1 MTENKAKKTVKD
13 KLGSI
18 SRQSIMLMILFLL
31 FGVVV
36 SNHIRSVQKNFKAD
50 SLAASYNEVQKE
62 IEKLEATYAQLQLE
76 NESLQLKREEA
87 INTLLQREGYDDL
100 SVEISKI
107 RTLAGFTE
115 VKGEGIVVK
124 LDDKPGYNPLKD
136 PVASI
141 IHDGNIRHVVNMLI
155 NNGAAAISI
164 NGIRVVNTSGIYCIG
179 PTILCN
185 RERMT
190 PPYLITALGPSDR
203 MFKAVQEDQIL
214 KQLTMPEIG
223 IIAQFEKYE
232 EVRIPP
238 FKEADNFGQYINLLE
253 VVKNEN

>member
-1 MTENKAKKTVKD
+1 MTENKTSKTLKD
-13 KLGSI
+13 KLGPI

-36 SNHIRSVQKNFKAD
+36 SNHVRSVQKNYKAN
-50 SLAASYNEVQKE
+50 SLTSSYNEVQKE

-76 NESLQLKREEA
+76 NETLQAKREEA
-87 INTLLQREGYDDL
+87 INTLLEREGYDEL
-100 SVEISKI
+100 SAEISKI

-124 LDDKPGYNPLKD
+124 LDDKPDYDPLRD

-141 IHDGNIRHVVNMLI
+141 IHDGNIRHVVNLLI

-203 MFKAVQEDQIL
+203 MAKAVQEDQTIN
-214 KQLTMPEIG
+214 QLTIPEIG
-223 IIAQFEKYE
+223 IISEINKHE
-232 EVRIPP
+232 EVVVPP

-253 VVKNEN
+253 VVNNED

>member
-1 MTENKAKKTVKD
+1 MTENNKKKTIKEF
-13 KLGSI
+13 LGPI

-36 SNHIRSVQKNFKAD
+36 SNHIRSIQKNYKAN
-50 SLAASYNEVQKE
+50 SLTTSYNEVQKE
-62 IEKLEATYAQLQLE
+62 LEKLETTYQQLLLE
-76 NESLQLKREEA
+76 NESLQARREDA
-87 INTLLQREGYDDL
+87 IDTLLQREGYEEL
-100 SVEISKI
+100 SADISKI
-107 RTLAGFTE
+107 RILAGFTE

-124 LDDKPGYNPLKD
+124 LDDKPDYDPLRD

-141 IHDGNIRHVVNMLI
+141 IHDGNIRHAINLLI

-190 PPYLITALGPSDR
+190 PPYLITALGPADKMLR
-203 MFKAVQEDQIL
+203 AVTDDQVIN
-214 KQLTMPEIG
+214 QLTIPEIG
-223 IIAQFEKYE
+223 VIAEVNKYD
-232 EVRIPP
+232 EVRVPP
-238 FKEADNFGQYINLLE
+238 FREADSFGQYINLLE
-253 VVKNEN
+253 VVKNED

>member
-1 MTENKAKKTVKD
+1 MTERNTKQKIKE
-13 KLGSI
+13 KLGPI

-36 SNHIRSVQKNFKAD
+36 SNHVRAVQKTYKAN

-76 NESLQLKREEA
+76 NENLQAKREEA
-87 INTLLQREGYDDL
+87 INTLLQREGYDEL
-100 SVEISKI
+100 SAEISKI

-124 LDDKPGYNPLKD
+124 LDDKPGYDPLRD

-141 IHDGNIRHVVNMLI
+141 IHDGNIRHVVNLLI

-190 PPYLITALGPSDR
+190 PPYLITALGPSER
-203 MFKAVQEDQIL
+203 MATAVQEDQTIN
-214 KQLTMPEIG
+214 QLTIPEIG
-223 IIAQFEKYE
+223 IVAEINKQE
-232 EVRIPP
+232 EVRVPP